1 MGSAFASSAFAS
13 ASSSSSNSSS
23 NSSSSSNCSFSNSSR
38 FRLHHHAH
46 PADAC
51 AFNRILQILVE
62 CWQRRRR
69 RRSGSGTRLKIFA
82 RHLFPCTFQ
91 YFIRRWTS
99 GGLHLP
105 LILYFSF
112 FFLCFHCNNPMIRNK
127 KKKNVT
133 WLCSPLQH
141 PKQEQQIITE
151 DKIRRQKE
159 KKTVRKKRE
168 RKKFS
173 FRIRQFFYMI

>member
-1 MGSAFASSAFAS
+1 VLAKETRSSTWKW
-13 ASSSSSNSSS
+13 NSIE
-23 NSSSSSNCSFSNSSR
+23 NIRPSFVSLYVSI
-38 FRLHHHAH
+38 FH
-46 PADAC
+46 PAMD
-51 AFNRILQILVE
+51 
-62 CWQRRRR
+62 
-69 RRSGSGTRLKIFA
+69 
-82 RHLFPCTFQ
+82 
-91 YFIRRWTS
+91 IRRPS
-99 GGLHLP
+99 FAFDF
-105 LILYFSF
+105 IFQF

-173 FRIRQFFYMI
+173 FRIRQFFYMIQ